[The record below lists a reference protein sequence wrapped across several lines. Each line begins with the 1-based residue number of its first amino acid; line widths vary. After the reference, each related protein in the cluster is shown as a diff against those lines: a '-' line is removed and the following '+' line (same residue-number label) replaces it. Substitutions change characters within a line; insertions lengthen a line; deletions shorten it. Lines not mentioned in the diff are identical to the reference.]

1 MNAIEKDDEILL
13 GDGQVFPVEAAHSR
27 QGGLL
32 LIRKAQRDLWNIFE
46 DHIAKGGN
54 HMLVLGPPGAGKV
67 FSFLF
72 KIYNI

>member
-13 GDGQVFPVEAAHSR
+13 GDGQVFPVEAAHSS

-32 LIRKAQRDLWNIFE
+32 LIRKAQRDLWNIF

-54 HMLVLGPPGAGKV
+54 HMLVLGPPGVGKI